1 MVNQKRPMTPS
12 RAIDRRA
19 AVMLGTLLSCGV
31 AACTADH
38 KPVLFNHV
46 SEQGPNGGNLVH
58 EHFAKLYRI
67 VDVDDKKQRYTPPTY
82 LAGLERPQ
90 PVFGQDH
97 CLKESAWLLFV
108 VTTQGAVTSPQSIEA
123 SSTLS
128 SKRAI
133 ERAEKMRFEPA
144 TLDGNPIPA
153 VGDFHFVISCPTA
166 PGHRP

>member
-12 RAIDRRA
+12 RAVDRRA
-19 AVMLGTLLSCGV
+19 AIMLGTLLSCGV
-31 AACTADH
+31 AACSHDD
-38 KPVLFNHV
+38 KPVLYNHV

-67 VDVDDKKQRYTPPTY
+67 IDVDDKKHKYTPPKY

-97 CLKESAWLLFV
+97 CLAESAWILFA
-108 VTTQGAVTSPQSIEA
+108 VTTEGAVTSPQVIEA
-123 SSTLS
+123 SATLP

-133 ERAEKMRFEPA
+133 ERAGKMRFEPA

-153 VGDFHFVISCPTA
+153 VSDFHFAINCPTA